1 MTWALILFSAAVV
14 GYWQPLGLVVT
25 LALTAFTWLLI
36 RLAQGASA
44 PRRRVIVSSGVSVLV
59 LTLIAFGYV
68 PWFLA
73 LLRGT
78 STPETWV
85 VPLGLSFTV
94 FRLIGAVFDS
104 VALRLPASPRQL
116 LLLALFFPTYR
127 AGPIE
132 TLSSLTPLPQGGADG
147 RGTRWALERIV
158 LGVCR
163 KVILA
168 DPLQAYVIGPWLAG
182 GVDALSGPQC
192 LLMPFLFGLRLYWDF
207 SGYSDIAIG
216 TAALL
221 GYRVREN
228 FDRPY
233 LSTNLV
239 EFWSRWHIT
248 LSEWIRIRLF
258 IKLAGRRAPKWRFHF
273 ATVVSMAIC
282 GLWHGA
288 GTNFLVWGLW
298 HGVGLVVVHLFRD
311 GVQKRPVLL
320 HVTSTESA
328 RLVSIALTYVYVS
341 IGWLAFFLPLDR
353 ALRIASGAIRWS
365 PGEGLAA
372 PGVLVA
378 GVIVL
383 VAAPVIL
390 LLDPRRSGVPATAR
404 AAVMSIAGGVALYL
418 LLLHR
423 TALQDFIYAQ
433 F

>member
-1 MTWALILFSAAVV
+1 VTWALILFSAAVV

>member
-1 MTWALILFSAAVV
+1 VTWALILFSAAVV

-233 LSTNLV
+233 LITNLV

-258 IKLAGRRAPKWRFHF
+258 MKLAGRRAPKWRFHF

>member
-1 MTWALILFSAAVV
+1 
-14 GYWQPLGLVVT
+14 
-25 LALTAFTWLLI
+25 
-36 RLAQGASA
+36 
-44 PRRRVIVSSGVSVLV
+44 
-59 LTLIAFGYV
+59 
-68 PWFLA
+68 
-73 LLRGT
+73 
-78 STPETWV
+78 
-85 VPLGLSFTV
+85 
-94 FRLIGAVFDS
+94 
-104 VALRLPASPRQL
+104 
-116 LLLALFFPTYR
+116 
-127 AGPIE
+127 
-132 TLSSLTPLPQGGADG
+132 
-147 RGTRWALERIV
+147 
-158 LGVCR
+158 
-163 KVILA
+163 
-168 DPLQAYVIGPWLAG
+168 
-182 GVDALSGPQC
+182 
-192 LLMPFLFGLRLYWDF
+192 
-207 SGYSDIAIG
+207 
-216 TAALL
+216 
-221 GYRVREN
+221 
-228 FDRPY
+228 
-233 LSTNLV
+233 NLV
-239 EFWSRWHIT
+239 EFWNRWHIS
-248 LSEWIRIRLF
+248 LSEWIRIRLLM
-258 IKLAGRRAPKWRFHF
+258 KLAGRRAPKWRFHV
-273 ATVVSMAIC
+273 ATVVSMALC